1 MLKVLVRRIL
11 VAVPLVVVVSFVV
24 FMLVDL
30 SPGDPAQVL
39 AGETATP
46 DQVAAIRHQLGLDRP
61 LFSRYWDW
69 LSHLVRGDLGSSIT
83 TGEPVSRVLTRRGE
97 VTLWLLLFSLIFA
110 VVIGTL
116 LAVWAAR
123 RPYGLVDRGVLVL
136 SSLGIALPGFWLAVV
151 AVLAFAVKL
160 QWLPPLGYVS
170 FSAGPWEWFRHLL
183 LPSAVLSVVTGAE
196 ITRQLRTSLVDVMGT
211 DYILAARA
219 RGISNSRLLFK
230 HAMKNAAAP
239 VVTITGYRVAQVL
252 GASVIIDYTFS
263 MNGLGQLAVDA
274 SNQGDLPSILG
285 IVVVSLV
292 FVVIVNALVDLSYG
306 YFNPRVRV

>member
-1 MLKVLVRRIL
+1 MKVVLRRIF
-11 VAVPLVVVVSFVV
+11 VAVPLVLVVSLVV
-24 FMLVDL
+24 FVLVDL
-30 SPGDPAQVL
+30 SPGDPAQQL
-39 AGETATP
+39 AGESGTP
-46 DQVAAIRHQLGLDRP
+46 AQAAAIRHQLGLDRP
-61 LFSRYWDW
+61 LLSRYGEW
-69 LSHLVRGDLGSSIT
+69 LYHLVRGDLGSSIT
-83 TGEPVSRVLTRRGE
+83 TGEPVSRVLARRGE
-97 VTLWLLLFSLIFA
+97 VTLWLLLFSLVFA

-116 LAVWAAR
+116 LAVWAAH
-123 RPYGLVDRGVLVL
+123 RPYGIVDRGVLVL

-151 AVLAFAVKL
+151 AILAFAIKL
-160 QWLPPLGYVS
+160 QWLPPLGYVP
-170 FSAGPWEWFRHLL
+170 FSEEPWEWFRHLI

-230 HAMKNAAAP
+230 HAMKNALAP
-239 VVTITGYRVAQVL
+239 VVTITGYRAAQVL
-252 GASVIIDYTFS
+252 GASVIIDYTFA
-263 MNGLGQLAVDA
+263 MNGIGQLAVDA

-292 FVVIVNALVDLSYG
+292 FVVIVNALVDLSYS